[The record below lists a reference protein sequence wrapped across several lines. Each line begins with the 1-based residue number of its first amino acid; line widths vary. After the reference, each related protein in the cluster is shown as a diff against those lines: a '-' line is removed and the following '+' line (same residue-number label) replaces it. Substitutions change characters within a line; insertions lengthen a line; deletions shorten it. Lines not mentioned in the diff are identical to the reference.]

1 MDIQGRIQSLRLGH
15 TLSAVY
21 HTQGIMV
28 EPSVFTRYSQGNQQE
43 VKNDLYRT
51 MYDGSYSKTM
61 FRAGSVSVSVFR
73 VGV

>member
-1 MDIQGRIQSLRLGH
+1 MDIQGWIQSLRLGR

-21 HTQGIMV
+21 HTQGVTM
-28 EPSVFTRYSQGNQQE
+28 EPSVFTRYSQGIQQE
-43 VKNDLYRT
+43 IKNDLYRT
-51 MYDGSYSKTM
+51 MYECSYSKTM